1 MVISPE
7 RRKPKKQSKDADHS
21 MTLSNKAD
29 GFEAR
34 AKRRWCKR
42 LGVTGSHFGGG
53 SLDFLASVD
62 RIPRRTYSSL
72 GMSWIKGSGCD

>member
-34 AKRRWCKR
+34 AKRRRCNS
-42 LGVTGSHFGGG
+42 LGVTGSRFGGG
-53 SLDFLASVD
+53 SLDFFLLQWTGFPGG
-62 RIPRRTYSSL
+62 RIVV
-72 GMSWIKGSGCD
+72 